1 MMKKLLLSLSLP
13 LLFLN
18 ASIAEEVITEAT
30 ETVYATPLQAVLADN
45 PFTENDLSTLSLSQ
59 ELNRGENADKVM
71 ITLIES
77 GLLDDSIFATKN
89 VYFIKR
95 GEQGWSVDEKF
106 KTQKCRRGEDTS
118 SFISANCP

>member
-1 MMKKLLLSLSLP
+1 MKKLLLSLSLP

-18 ASIAEEVITEAT
+18 ASIAEEEITEAI

-45 PFTENDLSTLSLSQ
+45 PFTENELSTLSLSQ
-59 ELNRGENADKVM
+59 ELNRAGNADKVM

-77 GLLDDSIFATKN
+77 GLMDDSIFATKN
-89 VYFIKR
+89 VYFLKH
-95 GEQGWSVDEKF
+95 GEQGWRIDEKF
-106 KTQKCRRGEDTS
+106 QTQKCRRGEDTS

>member
-1 MMKKLLLSLSLP
+1 MKKLLLSLSLP

-45 PFTENDLSTLSLSQ
+45 PFTENELSTLSLSQ
-59 ELNRGENADKVM
+59 ELNRAGNADKVM

-77 GLLDDSIFATKN
+77 GLMDDSIFATKN

-106 KTQKCRRGEDTS
+106 QMQKCRRGEDTS

>member
-1 MMKKLLLSLSLP
+1 MMMKKFLLSLSLP

-77 GLLDDSIFATKN
+77 GLVDDSIFATKN
-89 VYFIKR
+89 IY
-95 GEQGWSVDEKF
+95 
-106 KTQKCRRGEDTS
+106 
-118 SFISANCP
+118 